1 MTLRCL
7 FVDFDSFFASVE
19 QHDNPALRGKPVAVV
34 PVESPGTCCIAA
46 SKEAK
51 RDYGI
56 KTGTGVAEAIRR
68 CPDIALVLARPA
80 RYIDM
85 HHAFLT
91 ALEDCIHLERAS
103 SVDEVHAWLIGRE
116 RERGNAEAI
125 AAAIK
130 RKLVEVGIGP
140 SMTCSIG
147 IGPNRFIAKTA
158 SDMGKPDGLT
168 VIERDDLPHA
178 LLDLELRD
186 LCGIGPAMEARLHR
200 AGVRTMRELC
210 ALPREGMRAAWGSIE
225 GERFWLQL
233 HGFEIPDRPSRRASI
248 GHSHVLGPELRDFD
262 GMRSVL
268 FKLLAKAA
276 MRLRHEAYR
285 AGSLH
290 VAVRF
295 VGMEARYERSQRFGS
310 LDDTPGLL
318 HLLGEMLTPLAA
330 AARRGRWNA
339 RRHPPLSVAVT
350 LAELEPRGARSGE
363 LMPERERAHALS
375 HVLDRINHKY
385 RPDAVHVAAAGRA
398 VAGNAAPMRIP
409 FQHVPDRRIED
420 DAGFTAASE
429 PDALAPGMLLYKQ
442 AEDRFRV
449 LAEKTH
455 RERRQAHAPAG
466 AGAWHRG
473 QTASAVSP
481 QARLF

>member
-19 QHDNPALRGKPVAVV
+19 QHDNPALRGRPVAVV
-34 PVESPGTCCIAA
+34 PVESMTTCCIAA

-85 HHAFLT
+85 HHAFMT
-91 ALEDCIHLERAS
+91 AIEDCIHLEPAS
-103 SVDEVHAWLIGRE
+103 SVDEVHAWLMGRE
-116 RERGNAEAI
+116 RERGNAIAI
-125 AAAIK
+125 AQAIK

-140 SMTCSIG
+140 SMSCSIG

-158 SDMGKPDGLT
+158 SDMDKPDGLT
-168 VIERDDLPHA
+168 VIERDQLPDA
-178 LLDLELRD
+178 LHGLQPRD
-186 LCGIGPAMEARLHR
+186 LCGIGPSMEARLQR
-200 AGVRTMRELC
+200 AGIDDMRQLC
-210 ALPREGMRAAWGSIE
+210 ALPREAMRALWGGIQ

-233 HGFEIPDRPSRRASI
+233 HGFELPERETQRASI
-248 GHSHVLGPELRDFD
+248 GHSHVLGPKLRDFE

-276 MRLRHEAYR
+276 MRLRHERFR
-285 AGSLH
+285 AGGLQ

-295 VGMEARYERSQRFGS
+295 VGMEARFERSHRFAPI
-310 LDDTPGLL
+310 DDTPGLL
-318 HLLGEMLTPLAA
+318 HLLGRLLAPLQRAA
-330 AARRGRWNA
+330 QRGRWNP
-339 RRHPPLSVAVT
+339 RRNPPLAVAVT
-350 LAELEPRGARSGE
+350 LGELEVAGSRSGE

-375 HVLDRINHKY
+375 QILDRINQKY
-385 RPDAVHVAAAGRA
+385 RLDAVHVAAAGRA
-398 VAGNAAPMRIP
+398 VKDGAAPMRIP
-409 FQHVPDRRIED
+409 FQHVPNRSIED
-420 DAGFTAASE
+420 DAGFATASE
-429 PDALAPGMLLYKQ
+429 LDACSPGMLLYKQ
-442 AEDRFRV
+442 AEDRFKV

-455 RERRQAHAPAG
+455 RERRRQHSPSG
-466 AGAWHRG
+466 AGGWHRG
-473 QTASAVSP
+473 AAAAVSP